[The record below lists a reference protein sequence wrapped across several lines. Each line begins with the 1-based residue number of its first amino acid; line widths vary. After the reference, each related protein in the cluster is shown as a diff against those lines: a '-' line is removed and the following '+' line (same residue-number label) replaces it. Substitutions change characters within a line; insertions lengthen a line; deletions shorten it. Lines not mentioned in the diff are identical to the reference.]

1 MLPELQ
7 AISAPVSHL
16 LRVQSGRHQAKQEV
30 ISKQQF
36 GKKEHICVWCVL
48 AALLLCKLWC
58 ELMNLPRWAV
68 WLPVAS
74 ELLHKHGFPVLHDDD
89 VDIRMKTEIQSV
101 WLADEW
107 EARLQN

>member
-1 MLPELQ
+1 MK
-7 AISAPVSHL
+7 L
-16 LRVQSGRHQAKQEV
+16 LRR
-30 ISKQQF
+30 
-36 GKKEHICVWCVL
+36 
-48 AALLLCKLWC
+48 
-58 ELMNLPRWAV
+58 AV

>member
-1 MLPELQ
+1 
-7 AISAPVSHL
+7 
-16 LRVQSGRHQAKQEV
+16 
-30 ISKQQF
+30 
-36 GKKEHICVWCVL
+36 
-48 AALLLCKLWC
+48 
-58 ELMNLPRWAV
+58 MNLPRRAV

-107 EARLQN
+107 EALLQN